1 MRTGKRTIAL
11 AITLITILGLG
22 MTVNATNLNLETSHD
37 SNIILGKEAEKE
49 TDEIAKVSYD
59 MGETWI
65 PQNENAYY
73 EVSSTDYWTYDDYK
87 VYCETVENDLIE
99 MLANGE
105 PNLSIE
111 DINEWRENSIQQLEY
126 IKLGGKIYKNNTDE
140 DTSLI
145 ISGADSSMIENTK
158 E

>member
-11 AITLITILGLG
+11 AVTLITGLGLG
-22 MTVNATNLNLETSHD
+22 MTVNAANLNLGTSHD
-37 SNIILGKEAEKE
+37 SNIILGKEAEME
-49 TDEIAKVSYD
+49 TDGIAKVSYD

-65 PQNENAYY
+65 PQNGNAYY
-73 EVSSTDYWTYDDYK
+73 EESSTDYWSYDDYK

-126 IKLGGKIYKNNTDE
+126 IKLGRKIYKNNTDE
-140 DTSLI
+140 DTPLI
-145 ISGADSSMIENTK
+145 ISGTDSSMIENTK